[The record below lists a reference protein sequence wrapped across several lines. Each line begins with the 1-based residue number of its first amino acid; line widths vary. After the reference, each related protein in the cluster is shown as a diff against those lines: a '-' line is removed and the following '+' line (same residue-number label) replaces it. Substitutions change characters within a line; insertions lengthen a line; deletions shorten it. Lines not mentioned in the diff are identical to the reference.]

1 MITVTADSATPTQ
14 LDECAAN
21 VNPSAPPSFE
31 RLVADHQPRVARLA
45 QRLLGWKSDDVDDV
59 VQEVFV
65 SAWKA
70 LPQFRGDSS
79 ISTWLFRLTLNECR
93 RQRRRRIMRL
103 GFLKRFATHRP
114 QIQESDPL
122 DQDERLAIV
131 RQAIARLPLKYR
143 QIIVLRYL
151 EELDVP
157 EMMRVLNLSRSAIDV
172 RLHRA
177 REMLAHS
184 LGKLVEP

>member
-14 LDECAAN
+14 RDESAADAK
-21 VNPSAPPSFE
+21 PSAPISFD

-45 QRLLGWKSDDVDDV
+45 QRLLGWRSDVDDV

-70 LPQFRGDSS
+70 LPKFRGDSS
-79 ISTWLFRLTLNECR
+79 VSTWLIRLTINECR

-103 GFLKRFATHRP
+103 NFLKQLARRRIDAEAR
-114 QIQESDPL
+114 DPL
-122 DQDERLAIV
+122 DRDERVAQV
-131 RQAIARLPLKYR
+131 RQAVARLPRKYR
-143 QIIVLRYL
+143 EIVVLRYL

-157 EMMRVLNLSRSAIDV
+157 EMMRVLNLSRAAIDV

-177 REMLAHS
+177 RGMLADA
-184 LGKLVEP
+184 LKLTDH

>member
-103 GFLKRFATHRP
+103 GFLKRFATDRP
-114 QIQESDPL
+114 QVQESDPL